1 MKITVNQLRKIIK
14 EEVEGLL
21 SEEDVLQEMNYADK
35 IKELEAKK
43 DRTPE
48 EEELL
53 KYYRTLMSQG
63 I

>member
-1 MKITVNQLRKIIK
+1 MKITINQLRRIIK

-21 SEEDVLQEMNYADK
+21 SEDDVLQEMDYAAK

-43 DRTPE
+43 NRTPE
-48 EEELL
+48 EEKLL
-53 KYYRTLMSQG
+53 KTYKDLMSPG

>member
-1 MKITVNQLRKIIK
+1 MKITVNQLRRIIK

-21 SEEDVLQEMNYADK
+21 SEDNVLQEMDYAAK

-53 KYYRTLMSQG
+53 KYYRTLMSPR